1 MLKILFEEA
10 ILSKNILIFID
21 LGFRIF
27 FFDFEFPIQEFQ
39 RYYAHLLKNAEAIR
53 DLKLISVGPYS

>member
-21 LGFRIF
+21 LGFHIF
-27 FFDFEFPIQEFQ
+27 FNFEFPIQEFQ